1 MHKAHKKRRALGFRA
16 LSLGAPRKVR
26 PEPFKTLTPG
36 PFLSEEEAERF
47 LAIPTPPPSPLTPL
61 SSPLP
66 QIPSPPLLPIPAPT
80 SSPPLLLPSTD
91 CRADRPEVC
100 LPPRKR
106 MCIALGPRYEI
117 GKSSSAP
124 TARPTRGFR
133 ADYGFV
139 ATLDREIRRDPE
151 REVGYGI
158 TDSWHEIVEAMQGTP
173 ATGVTDVV
181 EPSQRMTDFVT
192 TVRQD
197 TDEIYGRLDE
207 AQEAR
212 VVLSGRLNLLYR
224 DRRSHAYTALLMKRE
239 ARLSREAWRRSM
251 DASDTARSEVMALL
265 TIVLG
270 QQVTALQRQQGPA
283 RGPAQPEIP
292 EEAGSSS

>member
-1 MHKAHKKRRALGFRA
+1 MYKDYKKRRALGFRA
-16 LSLGAPRKVR
+16 LSLDASKKVR

-66 QIPSPPLLPIPAPT
+66 QIPSPPLPVSPPLPISAPPLPASPTHPFGYKAAMIRLRAEAPSTSNSLLLPPPIILSRTRLDAPPLGTPPSGTQPLLPIPAPT

-173 ATGVTDVV
+173 ATGVTNVV

-197 TDEIYGRLDE
+197 TDEIYG
-207 AQEAR
+207 
-212 VVLSGRLNLLYR
+212 
-224 DRRSHAYTALLMKRE
+224 
-239 ARLSREAWRRSM
+239 
-251 DASDTARSEVMALL
+251 
-265 TIVLG
+265 
-270 QQVTALQRQQGPA
+270 
-283 RGPAQPEIP
+283 
-292 EEAGSSS
+292 